1 MQKDESRKETK
12 PMDRADL
19 YTYRVL
25 WSSEDDEFVG
35 LVAEFPSLSHLATE
49 RHAALEGI
57 VGLVREVL
65 QDMETSGEVPPEP
78 LAQKQYSGELRLRMP
93 PAMHKKL
100 ALEAAEEK
108 TSLNAVI
115 VRRLAAF

>member
-1 MQKDESRKETK
+1 
-12 PMDRADL
+12 MDRADL
-19 YTYRVL
+19 YTYRVI
-25 WSSEDDEFVG
+25 WSPEDDEFVG
-35 LVAEFPSLSHLATE
+35 LVAEFPSLSFLEPE
-49 RHAALEGI
+49 RIAALEGI

-65 QDMETSGEVPPEP
+65 ADMESSGEALPEP
-78 LAQKQYSGELRLRMP
+78 LSQRQYSGELRLRMP

-100 ALEAAEEK
+100 AIEAAEEK

>member
-1 MQKDESRKETK
+1 
-12 PMDRADL
+12 
-19 YTYRVL
+19 
-25 WSSEDDEFVG
+25 
-35 LVAEFPSLSHLATE
+35 
-49 RHAALEGI
+49 
-57 VGLVREVL
+57 
-65 QDMETSGEVPPEP
+65 METSGEVPPEP